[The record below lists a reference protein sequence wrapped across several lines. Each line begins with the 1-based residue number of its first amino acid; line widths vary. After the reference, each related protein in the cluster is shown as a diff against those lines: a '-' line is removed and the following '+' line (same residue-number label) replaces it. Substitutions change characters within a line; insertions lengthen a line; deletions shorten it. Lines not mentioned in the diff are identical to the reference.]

1 MLKAEEM
8 LKQDSERMTEPVV
21 DYNSA
26 RMSHIRR
33 IFESLELPEKYL
45 TAFLENPS
53 KDLPYHGNQHQ
64 IVVASLAYRGA
75 NIHLLDKL
83 SRKAVFLAGLFHDYD
98 YSLEKT
104 EDENIETAARFALTL
119 LNAEGRL
126 SLMVASI
133 IRESRFPHSAP
144 TSLISALVQDA
155 DSLMITQ
162 PDFSEFIKGLEL
174 ENPARVIDPFF
185 PGQDSLNTTWAKQ
198 LYKTSSDLFTSGKRI
213 LDHDSA
219 VIVGNTL
226 HTQALSSAGF
236 LVDES
241 MLEDLET
248 IWELGFKTSFS
259 CGGDHDDISP
269 GRYALLDGYVAF
281 RDVTESQLEVIRH
294 SAGMIRRDVEQVVSK
309 SGDHLVIVRFSW
321 EERIRFFE
329 SLISSTRR

>member
-1 MLKAEEM
+1 MV
-8 LKQDSERMTEPVV
+8 EPVV
-21 DYNSA
+21 NYNAA
-26 RMSHIRR
+26 RMSHILR
-33 IFESLELPEKYL
+33 IFKSLDLPEKYL
-45 TAFLENPS
+45 TAFLDNPS

-75 NIHLLDKL
+75 NIHLLDKF
-83 SRKAVFLAGLFHDYD
+83 SRKAVFLAGLFHDYE

-104 EDENIETAARFALTL
+104 EDANIERAARFALTL

-126 SLMVASI
+126 AIAVADI
-133 IRESRFPHSAP
+133 IRETRFPHSNP

-162 PDFSEFIKGLEL
+162 PDFSDFIKGLEL
-174 ENPARVIDPFF
+174 ENPARAIDPFF

-241 MLEDLET
+241 MLEHLET

-259 CGGDHDDISP
+259 CGGDHDNISP

-281 RDVTESQLEVIRH
+281 RDVSDSQLENIKQ
-294 SAGMIRRDVEQVVSK
+294 SASAVSREIEQVVSR
-309 SGDHLVIVRFSW
+309 SGDELVIVRFSW

-329 SLISSTRR
+329 SLINSTRR

>member
-1 MLKAEEM
+1 
-8 LKQDSERMTEPVV
+8 MTEPVAN
-21 DYNSA
+21 YNAA
-26 RMSHIRR
+26 RMDHILS
-33 IFESLELPEKYL
+33 IFKRLDLPEKYL
-45 TAFLENPS
+45 TAFLDNPS

-75 NIHLLDKL
+75 NIHLLDKF

-104 EDENIETAARFALTL
+104 EDANIDRATRFALTL

-126 SLMVASI
+126 AIKVAEI
-133 IRESRFPHSAP
+133 IRETRFPHSEP
-144 TSLISALVQDA
+144 TSLVSALVQDA

-162 PDFSEFIKGLEL
+162 PDFSEFTRGLEL
-174 ENPARVIDPFF
+174 ENPSRVIDPFF
-185 PGQDSLNTTWAKQ
+185 PGQDSLNTKWAKQ

-248 IWELGFKTSFS
+248 IWELDFKTSFS
-259 CGGDHDDISP
+259 CGGDHNEISP
-269 GRYALLDGYVAF
+269 GRYAPLKGYIAF
-281 RDVTESQLEVIRH
+281 RDVTEGQLGNIRE
-294 SAGMIRRDVEQVVSK
+294 SASAISAEIEQVVSR
-309 SGDHLVIVRFSW
+309 SGDSLVIVRFTW
-321 EERIRFFE
+321 DERIRFFE
-329 SLISSTRR
+329 VLINKARR